1 MRPATTLLKSAIGE
15 LLHAS
20 DVVRNPARKLPVP
33 AFPERPTFTITTIGH
48 WFTPDRTQWLV
59 PTIEMLRRQRGEMS
73 IALITN
79 DPDAAIEGLG
89 PIGADIARFD
99 SASAAAAH
107 LLAHPGVTVALRWTK
122 TRRRTHPKEM
132 SFGHKPLMR
141 SLMWEHACFA
151 HGASHLLHIEDDL
164 ALADGALDYWVQA
177 RPVLDP
183 YGLLPGFSRWEGR
196 GDDRRIADQQRT
208 TYLAR
213 IPVLEAPLRAD
224 SDRTVLWANLP
235 NPHQAFFIL
244 DERLARR
251 NLSTSRY
258 LSPARSVSGPKSWA
272 RDLGVIERSAVG
284 PICDDVPA
292 GYRTRNV
299 VPLLDDERGP
309 RLLPECLVEHQ
320 PAPAYFREGARF
332 ARVPLE
338 EAFVDDRAAP
348 EPVTPANAWG

>member
-1 MRPATTLLKSAIGE
+1 MRPATTLLKSALGE
-15 LLHAS
+15 VFHAA
-20 DVVRNPARKLPVP
+20 DVVRNPARSRPLPP
-33 AFPERPTFTITTIGH
+33 LPERATFTIATIGH

-59 PTIEMLRRQRGEMS
+59 PTMSQLRAQQGEWS
-73 IALITN
+73 IAVITN
-79 DPDAAIEGLG
+79 DPDAAVAALGAAGAGIE
-89 PIGADIARFD
+89 RFD
-99 SASAAAAH
+99 DPSAAAAY
-107 LLAHPGVTVALRWTK
+107 LMANPGSTVALRWTK
-122 TRRRTHPKEM
+122 PRRRTHPKEM
-132 SFGHKPLMR
+132 SFGHKALMR

-151 HGASHLLHIEDDL
+151 HGVSHLLHIEDDL
-164 ALADGALDYWVQA
+164 ALADGAIDYWVQA

-213 IPVLEAPLRAD
+213 IPVLEAPLRAGA
-224 SDRTVLWANLP
+224 DRTVLWANLP
-235 NPHQAFFIL
+235 NPHQAFFVL
-244 DERLARR
+244 DERLALR

-258 LSPARSVSGPKSWA
+258 LSPARSLSGPPSWA

-284 PICDDVPA
+284 PICDDVPD

-299 VPLLDDERGP
+299 VPLVLGDGGP

-320 PAPAYFREGARF
+320 PANAFFREGARF
-332 ARVPLE
+332 ARVPLD

-348 EPVTPANAWG
+348 EPVTPANRWG